1 VLDVVTTYWPYLLGL
16 VERVIAIWASSH
28 AVLYKRETRAVI
40 GWVGLIWLAPFMGSV
55 LYYGLGI
62 NRLRRRGGELQ
73 QAIEASLGQVVID
86 IPEAAKQRLEHAKE
100 QFPQFAQL
108 TRLVHQ
114 LTDRTLLP
122 GNSVVPLLGGKDA
135 YCAMLAAI
143 ENATTSIAIQTYI
156 FDNDRA
162 GKEFAE
168 ALQRA
173 HRRGVQV
180 RVLVDD
186 VGARY
191 SRPSIVK
198 VLQRMQIECHTFLP
212 ARIPIF
218 NPYANLRN
226 HRKIMV
232 IDGHIGFTGGMNIRQ
247 GCRLDWEVSHHVHD
261 IHFEVRGPVVSH
273 LREAFIADWA
283 FTTQEVLSGNA
294 WLPTVNFTGDMWA
307 RGIPD
312 GPDEDFEK
320 LLLTILGAITVAN
333 RRIVIMTPY
342 FLPDIALIHALGV
355 AALRGVDVR
364 IILPARSNNFLVQW
378 ASTAQLWQIL
388 ERGCHIHLSSA
399 PFDHSKLV
407 LVDDAWVLFG
417 STNWDPRSLRLN
429 FEFNVECYSLKL
441 ASVLAAYADQK
452 ISSSN
457 ELSLEMVN
465 NRSIAVR
472 LRDGVTRLLTPYL

>member
-1 VLDVVTTYWPYLLGL
+1 MLT
-16 VERVIAIWASSH
+16 
-28 AVLYKRETRAVI
+28 
-40 GWVGLIWLAPFMGSV
+40 
-55 LYYGLGI
+55 
-62 NRLRRRGGELQ
+62 
-73 QAIEASLGQVVID
+73 AIE
-86 IPEAAKQRLEHAKE
+86 H
-100 QFPQFAQL
+100 
-108 TRLVHQ
+108 
-114 LTDRTLLP
+114 
-122 GNSVVPLLGGKDA
+122 
-135 YCAMLAAI
+135 
-143 ENATTSIAIQTYI
+143 ATTSVAVQSYI

-162 GKEFAE
+162 GREFAT

-173 HRRGVQV
+173 HQRGVQV

-198 VLQRMQIECHTFLP
+198 VLQRMEVPCHTFLP

-232 IDGHIGFTGGMNIRQ
+232 VDGQIGFTGGMNIRQ
-247 GCRLDWEVSHHVHD
+247 GCRLDWDVAHHVHD
-261 IHFEVRGPVVSH
+261 IHFEIRGPVVSH

-283 FTTQEVLSGNA
+283 FTTREVLTGDD
-294 WLPTVNFTGDMWA
+294 WLPSINFAGDMWA

-388 ERGCHIHLSSA
+388 ERGCRIHLSAA

-441 ASVLAAYADQK
+441 ASELAAYADQK
-452 ISSSN
+452 ISNST
-457 ELSLEMVN
+457 ELTLEMVN
-465 NRSIAVR
+465 SRNIAVR